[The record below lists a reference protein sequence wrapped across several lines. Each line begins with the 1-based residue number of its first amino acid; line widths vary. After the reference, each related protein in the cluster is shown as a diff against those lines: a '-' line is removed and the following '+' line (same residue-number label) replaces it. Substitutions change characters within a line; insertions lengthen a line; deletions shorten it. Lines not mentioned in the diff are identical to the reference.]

1 MTFFP
6 LKKKSQL
13 GKEEVAGFETW
24 PSNKLRY
31 CAIYG

>member
-6 LKKKSQL
+6 FKKKSQL

-24 PSNKLRY
+24 PSNKLRSN
-31 CAIYG
+31 YG